1 MFISKKQH
9 GKDLQAMQAA
19 SNRLIEAILNHVS
32 QGVFLLDA
40 RDRILQPVSRAMSTL
55 FRRRDFSNLTFE
67 RLLSPVIDPQTL
79 VDVCATLAKM
89 RLANTSGEIAS
100 TQGMQEIEVRLP
112 RSDDTVDIAYYA
124 FDFFQIEIPGQLHA
138 WMVRV
143 TDRTLLVRQGEE
155 LEELR
160 PQLADAHPEI
170 QDLRAQL
177 AMQSD
182 VLRSVMQEGR
192 IHFAAAVKRSGKA
205 MKAINA
211 ILKKP
216 AREEASFRQKLEEIS
231 FEVTEIRREAEAL
244 QIGAMESAARSFEES
259 LQDLRSRVSLSGND
273 FLPLAVR
280 LDELFS
286 QYTQLRSLTRTAV
299 AQHAKPAIAPAA
311 RMTDNGTEILQ
322 APQFIAQ
329 QALLSQPDP
338 LAQHDSVAPQETEE
352 AQSAEDELP
361 PVPTSTAPAGSLE
374 SSLAALTA
382 HVAAECDKQVN
393 FTCVGLHKV
402 PAMYQSS
409 VKNIAI
415 QLIRNAVIHG
425 IETAAE
431 REELGKPPE
440 GRLSLQ
446 FSALPDGSFE
456 LRFRDDGRGVDP
468 VQVRKTAVERDL
480 LTSEAA
486 GRLRDRQAIKL
497 IFKERY
503 TTLATGDAAAT
514 NGAGLSFV
522 RRYVHDVGGKI
533 ALASEV
539 GKETRFKVSLP
550 PADAEAEGLRAEVA

>member
-32 QGVFLLDA
+32 HGVILLDA
-40 RDRILQPVSRAMSTL
+40 GDRILQPVSRAMTML

-67 RLLSPVIDPQTL
+67 RLLSPVIDEQTL
-79 VDVCATLAKM
+79 IDVCATLAKM
-89 RLANTSGEIAS
+89 RLANTSNEIAA
-100 TQGMQEIEVRLP
+100 TPAMQEIEVRLP

-124 FDFFQIEIPGQLHA
+124 FDFFKIDIPGQPHA
-138 WMVRV
+138 SMVRV
-143 TDRTLLVRQGEE
+143 TDRTLLVRQSEE

-182 VLRSVMQEGR
+182 VLRCVMQEGR
-192 IHFAAAVKRSGKA
+192 IHFAAAVKRSGNA
-205 MKAINA
+205 MKAIDA

-216 AREEASFRQKLEEIS
+216 AREEESFRQKLEAIS
-231 FEVTEIRREAEAL
+231 VEAAEIRREAECL
-244 QIGAMESAARSFEES
+244 RIGAMESAARSFEES
-259 LQDLRSRVSLSGND
+259 LQDLRARGSLSGND

-286 QYTQLRSLTRTAV
+286 RYTQLRSLTKTAV
-299 AQHAKPAIAPAA
+299 AQQAKSATAPAA
-311 RMTDNGTEILQ
+311 SPASVLAEQ
-322 APQFIAQ
+322 AV
-329 QALLSQPDP
+329 
-338 LAQHDSVAPQETEE
+338 LAQEALVRQGGAEDAPVAPR
-352 AQSAEDELP
+352 
-361 PVPTSTAPAGSLE
+361 TAPAGSLE
-374 SSLAALTA
+374 GSLAALTE
-382 HVAAECDKQVN
+382 HVAAECDKQV
-393 FTCVGLHKV
+393 TLSCVGLPKV
-402 PAMYQSS
+402 PAAYQAA
-409 VKNIAI
+409 VKKIAI

-425 IETAAE
+425 IETPAE
-431 REELGKPPE
+431 REALGKQAQ
-440 GRLSLQ
+440 GGLSLQ

-468 VQVRKTAVERDL
+468 ARVRKTAVERDL

-486 GRLRDRQAIKL
+486 ERLRDRQAIKL

-503 TTLATGDAAAT
+503 STLASADGTAT
-514 NGAGLSFV
+514 SGAGLSFV
-522 RRYVHDVGGKI
+522 RRYVHDAGGKI

-539 GKETRFKVSLP
+539 GKETRFKITLP
-550 PADAEAEGLRAEVA
+550 PADPQADGLRAEVA

>member
-1 MFISKKQH
+1 MFISKKRY

-19 SNRLIEAILNHVS
+19 SNRLVEAILNHVS

-40 RDRILQPVSRAMSTL
+40 RDRILQPVSRAMTTL

-67 RLLSPVIDPQTL
+67 RLLAPHVDEQTL
-79 VDVCATLAKM
+79 IDACATLAQM
-89 RLANTSGEIAS
+89 RLANGSGEIAS
-100 TQGMQEIEVRLP
+100 TPSMQEVEVRLP
-112 RSDDTVDIAYYA
+112 RSDDTVDLAFYA
-124 FDFFQIEIPGQLHA
+124 FDFFPLDIPGQLHA

-143 TDRTLLVRQGEE
+143 TDRTLLARQSEE
-155 LEELR
+155 LGELR

-182 VLRSVMQEGR
+182 VLRSVMQVGR
-192 IHFAAAVKRSGKA
+192 IHFAAAVQRSGSA

-216 AREEASFRQKLEEIS
+216 AREDEAFRQKLEAIS
-231 FEVTEIRREAEAL
+231 AEVAELRREAESL
-244 QIGAMESAARSFEES
+244 QLAAMESAARSFEES
-259 LQDLRSRVSLSGND
+259 LQELRVRGSLSGND

-286 QYTQLRSLTRTAV
+286 HYTQLRSLTKTAV
-299 AQHAKPAIAPAA
+299 KPQPKPTPA
-311 RMTDNGTEILQ
+311 RRLTENGTEILP

-329 QALLSQPDP
+329 QALLAQQAK
-338 LAQHDSVAPQETEE
+338 LAQQTSSEPESPPMP
-352 AQSAEDELP
+352 SA
-361 PVPTSTAPAGSLE
+361 APAGSLE
-374 SSLAALTA
+374 ATLCALTA
-382 HVAAECDKQVN
+382 HVADEHDKQVS
-393 FTCVGLHKV
+393 FTCSGLRKV
-402 PAMYQSS
+402 PPAYQAA

-425 IETAAE
+425 IEPAAE
-431 REELGKPPE
+431 REQLGKKAE
-440 GRLSLQ
+440 GALSLQ
-446 FSALPDGSFE
+446 FSALPDGTFE

-468 VQVRKTAVERDL
+468 AQVRRIAVERDL
-480 LTSEAA
+480 ITSEAA
-486 GRLRDRQAIKL
+486 ARMRDRQAIKL

-503 TTLATGDAAAT
+503 STLTSTDGAAPNGAGT

-522 RRYVHDVGGKI
+522 RRHVHDIGGKI
-533 ALASEV
+533 ALASEP

-550 PADAEAEGLRAEVA
+550 PPDPDVEGVQAAVA

>member
-32 QGVFLLDA
+32 HGVILLDA
-40 RDRILQPVSRAMSTL
+40 GDRILQPVSRAMTML

-67 RLLSPVIDPQTL
+67 RLLSPVIDEQTL
-79 VDVCATLAKM
+79 IDVCATLAKM
-89 RLANTSGEIAS
+89 RLANTSNEIA
-100 TQGMQEIEVRLP
+100 TTPAMQEIEVRLP

-124 FDFFQIEIPGQLHA
+124 FDFFKIDIPGQPHA
-138 WMVRV
+138 SMVRV
-143 TDRTLLVRQGEE
+143 TDRTLLVRQSEE

-182 VLRSVMQEGR
+182 VLRCVMQEGR
-192 IHFAAAVKRSGKA
+192 IHFAAAVKRSGNA
-205 MKAINA
+205 MKAIDA

-216 AREEASFRQKLEEIS
+216 AREEESFRQKLEAIS
-231 FEVTEIRREAEAL
+231 VEAAEIRREAECL
-244 QIGAMESAARSFEES
+244 RIGAMESAARSFEES
-259 LQDLRSRVSLSGND
+259 LQDLRARGSLSGND

-286 QYTQLRSLTRTAV
+286 RYTQLRSLTKTAV
-299 AQHAKPAIAPAA
+299 AQQAKSATAPAPSPA
-311 RMTDNGTEILQ
+311 SRMTDNGTEILQ
-322 APQFIAQ
+322 APQFIAEQ
-329 QALLSQPDP
+329 ALVAEQALL
-338 LAQHDSVAPQETEE
+338 AQEALVRQGGAEDAPVAPR
-352 AQSAEDELP
+352 
-361 PVPTSTAPAGSLE
+361 TAPAGSLE
-374 SSLAALTA
+374 GSLAALTE
-382 HVAAECDKQVN
+382 HVAAECDKQV
-393 FTCVGLHKV
+393 TLSCVGLPKV
-402 PAMYQSS
+402 PAAYQAA

-425 IETAAE
+425 IETPAE
-431 REELGKPPE
+431 REALGKQAQ
-440 GRLSLQ
+440 GGLSLQ

-468 VQVRKTAVERDL
+468 ARVRKTAVERDL

-486 GRLRDRQAIKL
+486 ERLRDRQAIKL

-503 TTLATGDAAAT
+503 STLASADGTAT
-514 NGAGLSFV
+514 SGAGLSFV
-522 RRYVHDVGGKI
+522 RRYVHDAGGKI

-539 GKETRFKVSLP
+539 GKETRFKVTLP
-550 PADAEAEGLRAEVA
+550 PADPEAGGLRAEVA